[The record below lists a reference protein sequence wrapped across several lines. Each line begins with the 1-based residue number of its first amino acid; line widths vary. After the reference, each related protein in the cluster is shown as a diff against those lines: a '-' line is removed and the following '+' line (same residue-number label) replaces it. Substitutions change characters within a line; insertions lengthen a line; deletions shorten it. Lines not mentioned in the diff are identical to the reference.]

1 MGSSQSYRE
10 PFWPVEDAQ
19 VARPLSTEL
28 REKLLGLDYRVR
40 KGLGRYDQ
48 EVDDNEGELGE
59 DENENDEDENE
70 GKNRLCV
77 SYHTEG
83 VPESLDK
90 LRIVGARFTIDLD
103 DLKRAWRRRRHTR
116 CRSTIHS
123 VILDPPVV
131 ELPAGTRS
139 IPRVKVSV
147 CFSIAQVASTH
158 RLYRKA
164 SVGAGGIH
172 TLGVNLLIAASVCD
186 GVSDRRVDQAFSDDG
201 DGTDDECSDE
211 DSIGGSSDG
220 IAEDPDLADE
230 HCESEDLADDD
241 REAWHVP
248 IVVGFAA
255 SAAFEGRVDA
265 ESENGQ
271 VKRWWDEKEHRR
283 QQATVPLCRR
293 VLHPRGPFAQHVCDG
308 TSILDLQL
316 CVPTK
321 LDIDAL
327 WKAEGCSRSSAQALW
342 ATFSRCLPRAAVA
355 TPLGRRR
362 HASRAPGT
370 PLERVSSCRDVVK
383 IIAAFTLEPSQ
394 YTFVADIHFGLGLCN
409 F

>member
-10 PFWPVEDAQ
+10 PLWPVEDAQ

-28 REKLLGLDYRVR
+28 REKLIGLDYRVR

-48 EVDDNEGELGE
+48 DADDCRAE
-59 DENENDEDENE
+59 DEYDEDENE
-70 GKNRLCV
+70 GESRLCV
-77 SYHTEG
+77 SYHKEG

-103 DLKRAWRRRRHTR
+103 DLKRAWRRRRLTR

-123 VILDPPVV
+123 VILEPPVV

-139 IPRVKVSV
+139 IPRVKVSF
-147 CFSIAQVASTH
+147 CFSIAKVASTH

-164 SVGAGGIH
+164 SVGTGGIH
-172 TLGVNLLIAASVCD
+172 TLGVNLLMVASVCD
-186 GVSDRRVDQAFSDDG
+186 GVSDSRVDQAFSDAG

-220 IAEDPDLADE
+220 ITEVEDPDLADE
-230 HCESEDLADDD
+230 GCESEDLADDD

-265 ESENGQ
+265 EIENGQ
-271 VKRWWDEKEHRR
+271 VKRWWDEKEHCR
-283 QQATVPLCRR
+283 QQATVPLSRR
-293 VLHPRGPFAQHVCDG
+293 VLHPCGPFAQHVCEG
-308 TSILDLQL
+308 RSILDLQL
-316 CVPTK
+316 CVPKK

-342 ATFSRCLPRAAVA
+342 ATFGRCLPRAAVA

-370 PLERVSSCRDVVK
+370 PLDKVSSCRDVVK
-383 IIAAFTLEPSQ
+383 IIADFTLEPSQ
-394 YTFVADIHFGLGLCN
+394 YTFAADIHFGLGLCN